1 MEMMMQSNRKGDNM
15 IPKIIHYCWFGGKQL
30 PESAKR
36 YINSWKKYCPD
47 YEIIEWNESNIDLDE
62 HSFTREAYQGKKW
75 AFVSDYIRYK
85 VIFENGGIYLDV
97 DVEVVRKLDD
107 LLKYQAFM
115 GFEGQE
121 YVNPGS
127 GFGARKGNS
136 TIKTIIDFYNK
147 ISFNVHKDNLS
158 EIATPIIV
166 TDILMKNGLVKN
178 GELQT
183 VGSVTVL
190 PEDYLC
196 PKSPI
201 TRLVNLTDNTFSIH
215 HYDAS
220 WVDEKERAIIDK
232 LEENGKA
239 ISSQYPDLVSII
251 IPVYNGEDYVRKAI
265 DSALAQT
272 YKNLE
277 ILVIDDG
284 SSDGTEGIALSYGSR
299 IRYIKKEN
307 GGVASAL
314 NRGIKTMHGKYF
326 SWLSHDDMYHPRKI
340 ELLMAQAKKESLNT
354 VLVSDWDIV
363 DSEDNLLRHN
373 RLDNRLELAPRSFLA
388 FDRNTWLNTCAML
401 IPKSLFDKVGL
412 FDETLRTTQD
422 YDMHD
427 RLIKNGATYKIVHK
441 PLLLSRQ
448 HSKQGCL
455 TENNVLQNSDLIH
468 KSIVSDL
475 EPSDIKEYFKADYS
489 EIAKVYN
496 SFLSNGY
503 KETPACIMSSLA
515 KASKVAGFDDQLIK
529 IVQSNLVGPEV
540 SNSMIL
546 ATDIMD
552 KVSNKSKKR
561 LLFCSGFWRTGG
573 MERVLANLFRDLSDD
588 YDIFLLTPYDGN
600 EGCIE
605 LSKGVTHIRVSSPL
619 YYNHFDTVALSYAM
633 MLDIDAV
640 IGFLNLLD
648 KQLDLYEQCENNGI
662 RTIASNHEYYF
673 YPYMSNDPTIRRLT
687 EKRRKTFDKLD
698 AVLWLT
704 NFSTAIHNVQ
714 SDNGYLMPNPNT
726 FKVQKGKL
734 SIKKDK
740 IVLCVGRYNDY
751 VKKVD
756 RIIESFGLVLKTVPD
771 AKLMMVGVVD
781 RYSKM
786 SHLKN
791 RSINDLLHDNNI
803 SEANIIFIGETAD
816 IGQYYSMAS
825 LIMLTSMSEGFPMVL
840 TEASCFGLP
849 MVCNRVPG
857 LEDIVIDGYNGYLT
871 PQGNI
876 EALADSVCKILTDDK
891 LRLDMGANA
900 KKYVSKFNSV
910 DISKRW
916 KLLIDVITSDKP
928 KNERR
933 HLLDKEMLFNTVNH
947 RSLEVDMIE
956 ELNRIFSQSIEM
968 NELIMVN
975 NVDNIIGR
983 KARVKRL
990 LKLTALELK
999 TNGPRSTFRKATKK
1013 IKNKLI
1019 IIKY

>member
-1 MEMMMQSNRKGDNM
+1 MANNSKSENM
-15 IPKIIHYCWFGGKQL
+15 IPKKIHYCWFGGNPL

-36 YINSWKKYCPD
+36 CIDSWKKFCPD
-47 YEIIEWNESNIDLDE
+47 YEIIEWNESNVDFNE
-62 HSFTREAYQGKKW
+62 HSFTREAYKSKKW
-75 AFVSDYIRYK
+75 AFISDYIRYK
-85 VIFENGGIYLDV
+85 VIYENGGLYLDV

-107 LLKYQAFM
+107 LRMYKAFM
-115 GFEGQE
+115 GFEGRE
-121 YVNPGS
+121 YVATGL
-127 GFGARKGNS
+127 GFGAIKGNE
-136 TIKTIIDFYNK
+136 TIKAIIDIYDG
-147 ISFNVHKDNLS
+147 ISFNAHKDKLS
-158 EIATPIIV
+158 AIATPVVV
-166 TDILMKNGLVKN
+166 TNFLKKKGLVQN
-178 GELQT
+178 GEFQT
-183 VGSVTVL
+183 VDSITIL

-196 PKSPI
+196 PKNPI
-201 TRLVNLTDNTFSIH
+201 TRLVNITDNTFSIH

-220 WVDEKERAIIDK
+220 WVDDSERAIIDK
-232 LEENGKA
+232 LEEKGKVM
-239 ISSQYPDLVSII
+239 SNKYPDLVSII
-251 IPVYNGEDYVRKAI
+251 IPVYNGEDYLRKAI
-265 DSALAQT
+265 DSAVNQT
-272 YKNLE
+272 YKNIE

-284 SSDGTEGIALSYGSR
+284 SSDRTESIALSYGPAV
-299 IRYIKKEN
+299 RYIRKEN

-314 NRGIKTMHGKYF
+314 NQGIKSMRGKYF
-326 SWLSHDDMYHPRKI
+326 SWLSHDDMYHSQKI
-340 ELLMAQAKKESLNT
+340 ELLMAQARKENLNT
-354 VLVSDWDIV
+354 ILVSDWDIV
-363 DSEDNLLRHN
+363 DSEDTLLKHS
-373 RLDNRLELAPRSFLA
+373 RLDNRLESAPRSFLA
-388 FDRNTWLNTCAML
+388 FDRKTWLNTCAML

-427 RLIKNGATYKIVHK
+427 RLIKKGAKYKIVHK
-441 PLLLSRQ
+441 SLLLSRQ

-489 EIAKVYN
+489 EISKVYN

-503 KETPACIMSSLA
+503 KETPACIISSVI
-515 KASKVAGFDDQLIK
+515 KASKVAGFDSKLIK
-529 IVQSNLVGPEV
+529 IIQSNLVGPEV

-552 KVSNKSKKR
+552 KVSKKSKKR

-573 MERVLANLFRDLSDD
+573 MERVLANLFKDLNDD

-673 YPYMSNDPTIRRLT
+673 YPYMSNDSNIRKLT
-687 EKRRKTFDKLD
+687 EKRRKTFQGLD

-704 NFSTAIHNVQ
+704 NFSTAIHNIQ

-726 FKVQKGKL
+726 FEVKKGKL
-734 SIKKDK
+734 SIKNDK

-771 AKLMMVGVVD
+771 AKLMMVGAVD

-791 RSINDLLHDNNI
+791 RSINDLLQENNI
-803 SEANIIFIGETAD
+803 TESSVNFIGETAD
-816 IGQYYSMAS
+816 IGKYYSMAS

-840 TEASCFGLP
+840 TEASCYGLP

-857 LEDIVIDGYNGYLT
+857 LEDIVIDGYNGYLAS
-871 PQGNI
+871 QGDI
-876 EALADSVCKILTDDK
+876 EALADSVCKVLTDEK

-916 KLLIDVITSDKP
+916 KLLIDIITSDKP

-933 HLLDKEMLFNTVNH
+933 HLLDKEMPFNKMGH

-956 ELNRIFSQSIEM
+956 ELNRIFNQSIEM
-968 NELIMVN
+968 DELIMVN
-975 NVDNIIGR
+975 DVDHIIGR
-983 KARVKRL
+983 RARAKRL

-999 TNGPRSTFRKATKK
+999 TKGPRSTFRKATKK
-1013 IKNKLI
+1013 IKNKLN